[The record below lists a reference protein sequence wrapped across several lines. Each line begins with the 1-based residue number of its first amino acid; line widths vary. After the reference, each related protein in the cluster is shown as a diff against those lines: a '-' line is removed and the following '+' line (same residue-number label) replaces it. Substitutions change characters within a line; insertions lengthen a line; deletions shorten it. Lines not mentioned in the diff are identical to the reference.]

1 MIQAKLKTLLYARNI
16 TQKQMAEHLGVTEHT
31 FSDKIRGITEFT
43 FTEVYQICKLLGIEN
58 PLDVFEA
65 K

>member
-1 MIQAKLKTLLYARNI
+1 MRQAKLKTLLYDRKI
-16 TQKQMAEHLGVTEHT
+16 TQKQMAEHIGVTQHT
-31 FSDKIRGITEFT
+31 FSDKMRGITEFT
-43 FTEVYQICKLLGIEN
+43 FTEVYMICELLSIEN